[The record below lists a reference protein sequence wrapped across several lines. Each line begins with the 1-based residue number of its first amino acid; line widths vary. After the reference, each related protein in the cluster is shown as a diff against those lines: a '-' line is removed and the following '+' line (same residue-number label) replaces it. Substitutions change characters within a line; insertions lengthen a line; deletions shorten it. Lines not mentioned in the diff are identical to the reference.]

1 MFKLIGA
8 TVLALALSATTGNAF
23 AEPPQPSQPS
33 PQVSSETR
41 VIDAKV
47 TKIKLGGVIDLHL
60 KQGPVASLVIS
71 GDARYVPKVL
81 TTQQGDT
88 LQIDIERERHIHF
101 GKDHKEQ
108 LRAELTLPNF
118 TELVSQGVGAAEITG
133 FTGQQVHLALDG
145 AGTVTMTSRYRN
157 VDARLGGVGSMTLN
171 AADSDK
177 VDLSLRGAGR
187 IEVNGTSRQL
197 VARLGGVGSLEAKEL
212 RADSVDVK
220 LTGLG
225 SASVFAKTNANL
237 VLSGLGSATV
247 YGKPANRK
255 STATGLGSVS
265 WD

>member
-8 TVLALALSATTGNAF
+8 TVLAVTLLATTGNAF
-23 AEPPQPSQPS
+23 AQQ
-33 PQVSSETR
+33 QSSENR
-41 VIDAKV
+41 AIDARITKV
-47 TKIKLGGVIDLHL
+47 KLGGVIDLRL
-60 KQGPVASLVIS
+60 KQGPVASLVIA
-71 GDARYVPKVL
+71 GDARYVPKVV

-88 LQIDIERERHIHF
+88 LQIDIERERRIHF
-101 GKDHKEQ
+101 GKENREQ

-118 TELVSQGVGAAEITG
+118 NELVSLGVGAAEITG
-133 FTGQQVHLALDG
+133 FTGQQVRLALDG
-145 AGTVTMTSRYRN
+145 AGTVVMTSRFHN

-171 AADSDK
+171 TADSDK

-187 IEVNGTSRQL
+187 IEVNGTSKQL
-197 VARLGGVGSLEAKEL
+197 TARLGGVGSLEAREL
-212 RADSVDVK
+212 RADNVDVK

-237 VLSGLGSATV
+237 MLTGLGSATV
-247 YGKPANRK
+247 YGKPTNRR